1 MKCFKI
7 LMPAFIFLISLFLSD
22 QLQAQNVMLQKY
34 KGHEDFTTVT
44 ISKKMFEMIAK
55 FDFDDE
61 EENQV
66 NTELLRSIKGI
77 DILVYENEDSLNNN
91 GFSRTL
97 YEEAGQE
104 LSTVNNFEELM
115 TVKDG
120 LDDVQFLIKE
130 QADTIQ
136 QLLLLVGSE
145 EEFVMITIEGNLDLN
160 QLSKLSEAMDIKG
173 MEHLDNLKQL
183 ENNE

>member
-1 MKCFKI
+1 MKRFEI
-7 LMPAFIFLISLFLSD
+7 LMPTIIFLLSLFLSN
-22 QLQAQNVMLQKY
+22 QVQAQNAMLQKY
-34 KGHEDFTTVT
+34 KGHEDFTTVS

-61 EENQV
+61 EERTV
-66 NTELLRSIKGI
+66 GKELLHSIKGI
-77 DILVYENEDSLNNN
+77 DILVYENEDSLYNN

-97 YEEAGQE
+97 YNEAASE
-104 LSTVNNFEELM
+104 LSSINNFEELM

-173 MEHLDNLKQL
+173 MEHLDNLKQID
-183 ENNE
+183 NQK

>member
-1 MKCFKI
+1 MKRFKI
-7 LMPAFIFLISLFLSD
+7 LMPTLIFLVGLFMTNQVL
-22 QLQAQNVMLQKY
+22 AQNAMLQKY
-34 KGHEDFTTVT
+34 KGHEDFTTVS

-55 FDFDDE
+55 FDFDNKE
-61 EENQV
+61 EETV
-66 NTELLRSIKGI
+66 GKELLNSIKGI

-97 YEEAGQE
+97 YKEAGLE
-104 LSTVNNFEELM
+104 LSAVNNFEELM

-160 QLSKLSEAMDIKG
+160 KLSKLSEAMDIKG

-183 ENNE
+183 ENQ